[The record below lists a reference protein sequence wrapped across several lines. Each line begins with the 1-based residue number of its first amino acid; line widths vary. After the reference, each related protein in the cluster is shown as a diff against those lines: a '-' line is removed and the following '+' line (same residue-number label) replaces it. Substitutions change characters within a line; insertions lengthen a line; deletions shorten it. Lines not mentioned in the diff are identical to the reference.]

1 MDIYREE
8 ILDHAKNP
16 RNRGVIAE
24 ADLAAKKESPLCGEA
39 DWVELF
45 IKVKNGKIGDI
56 KFQGEGCAICMASAS
71 MLTEKVKG
79 KAILSVSEISEE
91 EIRESFGGAL
101 STFRET
107 CAFLPLWTLR
117 TALNLERK

>member
-1 MDIYREE
+1 MDLYSEE

-24 ADLAAKKESPLCGEA
+24 ADFTTKKESPLCGEA

-45 IKVKNGKIGDI
+45 IKVKDGRIEEI
-56 KFQGEGCAICMASAS
+56 KFQGEGCAACLASTS

-91 EIRESFGGAL
+91 EIRKSFGGAL

-117 TALNLERK
+117 TALNLESK

>member
-1 MDIYREE
+1 MDLYREE

-16 RNRGVIAE
+16 RNRGVIAG
-24 ADLAAKKESPLCGEA
+24 ADFRAKKESPLCGEA

-45 IKVKNGKIGDI
+45 IKVKDRKIEEI
-56 KFQGEGCAICMASAS
+56 KFQGEGCVACLASTS

-79 KAILSVSEISEE
+79 KALSAASAISEE

-117 TALNLERK
+117 AALNLESK